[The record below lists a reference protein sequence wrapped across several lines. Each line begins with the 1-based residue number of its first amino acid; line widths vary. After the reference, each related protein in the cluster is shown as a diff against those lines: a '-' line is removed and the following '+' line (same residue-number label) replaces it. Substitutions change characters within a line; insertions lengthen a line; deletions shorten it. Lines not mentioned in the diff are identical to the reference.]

1 MRAVFFDC
9 PTGASGNMIL
19 ASLLDAGADR
29 RMVAGQLQKIP
40 VKGWKMRF
48 EQVTRQGVG
57 GLHLVVDCQG
67 QPERNL
73 SDIIRL
79 VKRAKYKTSV
89 EERIIEAFTTLA
101 RAEARVHRTT
111 VTRVHF
117 HEVGA
122 IDSIIDIAGTMLALD
137 DLGVEKVFCS
147 PLNVGKG
154 TVKCRHGVLPVP
166 APATA
171 LLLKKASI
179 YQNHLSGELVTPTG
193 ALLMVCLAESFGP
206 LPAMTLA
213 SVGHGAGTRDLPEPN
228 ILRAM
233 VGEHTESGNSPGRM
247 VLLETNIDD
256 MNPQICGYLMELL
269 LAAGA
274 CDVYFTPIQMKKD
287 RPAVM
292 LSVLV
297 DSSHEKKAVD
307 IIMQETTT
315 LGIRRTTV
323 ERYILSRKVIKVKT
337 RYGLIEGKVAE
348 LAGGEKKI
356 QPEYSSCLA
365 AARKH
370 KVPLRNIF
378 AAAMAAFTG

>member
-29 RMVAGQLQKIP
+29 RRVAGQLQKIP
-40 VKGWKMRF
+40 VKGWKMRL

-233 VGEHTESGNSPGRM
+233 VGEQAALGNSRGRM

-256 MNPQICGYLMELL
+256 MNPQIMGYLMDLL
-269 LAAGA
+269 LKAGA
-274 CDVYFTPIQMKKD
+274 ADVYFAPVQMKKG
-287 RPAVM
+287 RPGTV
-292 LSVLV
+292 LSVMV
-297 DSSHEKKAVD
+297 AEAFEPAAVN
-307 IIMQETTT
+307 IIMRETTT
-315 LGIRRTTV
+315 LGVRRQAV
-323 ERYILSRKVIKVKT
+323 ERYVLPREKVKVST
-337 RYGLIEGKVAE
+337 RYGLIAGKLAE
-348 LAGGEKKI
+348 LPQGGAKF
-356 QPEYSSCLA
+356 QPEYDSCRA
-365 AARKH
+365 ASQKH
-370 KVPLRNIF
+370 QVPLRMVMD
-378 AAAMAAFTG
+378 AAIRCWKG